1 MHSAKDALLTFHF
14 FKLLHKLRVPNF
26 NIIYI
31 LGAILKCVVPVMHCC
46 SESEAESLGI
56 FFTEMFNLLCHWS
69 KRVNWTKECADYIAF
84 RRNFGAES
92 CISFEEFVERI
103 VENLNKRFA
112 QSLMACFEKT
122 EKMYMKARCGLIILN
137 RMSIVF
143 PNSFMIA

>member
-1 MHSAKDALLTFHF
+1 MCNALVQYCFYPRIMHSPKDALLTFHF

-26 NIIYI
+26 NILYI

-46 SESEAESLGI
+46 SELEAESLGI

-112 QSLMACFEKT
+112 
-122 EKMYMKARCGLIILN
+122 
-137 RMSIVF
+137 
-143 PNSFMIA
+143 